1 MKEICLMAIAFLM
14 WCLLDE
20 FQNFSKMYKE
30 HQKQHQAIDQK
41 LLEFQG
47 YFNNV
52 SMMFEKEARDRGS
65 IK

>member
-1 MKEICLMAIAFLM
+1 MRGVALMAIAFLL

-20 FQNFSKMYKE
+20 FQDFSKTYKE

-52 SMMFEKEARDRGS
+52 SMMFEKEARDRGA
-65 IK
+65 IR